1 MKTMTTNELRAYE
14 IGIKEANEKR
24 TIVPAC
30 RSERMMNLL
39 GENNGGLGD
48 SIPLLDAYNSGV
60 AYEINRQ
67 TRLEF

>member
-14 IGIKEANEKR
+14 IGIKEANNQRK
-24 TIVPAC
+24 IVPAC
-30 RSERMMNLL
+30 KSTAMNELMNEIRNNLL
-39 GENNGGLGD
+39 
-48 SIPLLDAYNSGV
+48 PLIIAYDKGV

>member
-14 IGIKEANEKR
+14 IGIKEANKQR
-24 TIVPAC
+24 RIVPAC
-30 RSERMMNLL
+30 KSNAMNELMNEIRNGLL
-39 GENNGGLGD
+39 
-48 SIPLLDAYNSGV
+48 PLIKAYDEGV

>member
-14 IGIKEANEKR
+14 IGIKEANKQR

-30 RSERMMNLL
+30 KSKAMNDLMNETRNNLL
-39 GENNGGLGD
+39 
-48 SIPLLDAYNSGV
+48 PLIKAYDTGV